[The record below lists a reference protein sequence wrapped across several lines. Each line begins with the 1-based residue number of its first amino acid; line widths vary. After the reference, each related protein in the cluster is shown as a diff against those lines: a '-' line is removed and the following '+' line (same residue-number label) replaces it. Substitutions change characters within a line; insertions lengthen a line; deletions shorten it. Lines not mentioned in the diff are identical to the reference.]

1 MGSLGTSIALLDS
14 RHVNILIQS
23 LKEFSLF
30 PISSLSWSAPDD
42 QTSLV
47 FAAVFVIFWCG
58 AGIVTLNGALLGGNM

>member
-1 MGSLGTSIALLDS
+1 
-14 RHVNILIQS
+14 
-23 LKEFSLF
+23 
-30 PISSLSWSAPDD
+30 LSWSAPDD